1 MVPYNRHKRRGGPA
15 GRLSRSAQQ
24 FIFSTGKMNIEQV
37 YSFRVEIHGQ
47 DKIVHLRR
55 NYFAQDPMSQAFVY
69 EQRNRKND
77 IINSFFV
84 SESTAQLSLDH
95 ALELQQE
102 SNNLISVEVEKFS

>member
-1 MVPYNRHKRRGGPA
+1 
-15 GRLSRSAQQ
+15 
-24 FIFSTGKMNIEQV
+24 MNIAQV

-47 DKIVHLRR
+47 DKIVQLRR
-55 NYFAQDPMSQAFVY
+55 NYFAQDPMDQSFIY

-84 SESTAQLSLDH
+84 SESTAQLSLNH